1 MKPAGDSS
9 HTYAQ
14 GECKHMTIAH
24 RKGIHRKGHHPREP
38 AKRADEL
45 PVQDSQAQLPDGT
58 DLGAGEGAASSSA
71 VGAAPPVEDRIVPY
85 NPTANPPR
93 ADSEALIESSGMRP
107 QAVNI
112 HLTGL
117 DLMSLI
123 VSKT

>member
-45 PVQDSQAQLPDGT
+45 PVQDSQPNCLMEPIW
-58 DLGAGEGAASSSA
+58 E
-71 VGAAPPVEDRIVPY
+71 PVKELLVVQP
-85 NPTANPPR
+85 
-93 ADSEALIESSGMRP
+93 
-107 QAVNI
+107 
-112 HLTGL
+112 
-117 DLMSLI
+117 
-123 VSKT
+123 